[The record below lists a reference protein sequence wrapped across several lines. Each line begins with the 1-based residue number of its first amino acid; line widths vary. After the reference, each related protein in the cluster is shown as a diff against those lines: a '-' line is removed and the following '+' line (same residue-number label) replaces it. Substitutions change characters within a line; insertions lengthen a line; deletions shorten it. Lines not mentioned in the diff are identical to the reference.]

1 MMGVML
7 VTCVVGT
14 VIFMAALLPCYI
26 MAGLGVHWG
35 RRGWVHANWGAL
47 FGLTVIFLPKTG
59 NATLTASEIMRL
71 AQQQLSAPAEFA
83 RGEMKIYRH
92 DRLERTYTF
101 VLGRQWDAETH
112 TESVRVDFRS
122 AVSLELGDTSRYAD
136 NRYLLRRMAQEPPT
150 QWIYMPAL
158 RRVRIAPYR
167 PAERVLSSH
176 FFFYDLTWSL
186 ALGDFRYQFATN
198 SPSEQTPIIEGEPQ
212 ASFVPY
218 PHSRIALEKR
228 EDTYL
233 ITEMTVGSP
242 DDQRTVRFADFLE
255 VSPGYYRPKAFVWTS
270 ADGRT
275 ELTFQQWSVS
285 LTSSNSFM
293 PTQLETRPLAMP
305 ETK

>member
-1 MMGVML
+1 MKNGL
-7 VTCVVGT
+7 KNEGCLRIIWTSPFFLFT
-14 VIFMAALLPCYI
+14 AIFIPKAA
-26 MAGLGVHWG
+26 
-35 RRGWVHANWGAL
+35 
-47 FGLTVIFLPKTG
+47 
-59 NATLTASEIMRL
+59 NAVLSASEIMRL

-101 VLGRQWDAETH
+101 VLGRQWDEETQ
-112 TESVRVDFRS
+112 TENVRVDFSS
-122 AVSLELGDTSRYAD
+122 AVSLELGDSSRYSD

-158 RRVRIAPYR
+158 RRVRISPYR

-186 ALGDFRYQFATN
+186 ALGDFHYQFAAD
-198 SPSEQTPIIEGEPQ
+198 SPNEQTPIIEGEPQ

-218 PHSRIALEKR
+218 LHSRITLEKR
-228 EDTYL
+228 GNTYL
-233 ITEMTVGSP
+233 VTEMTVGSANG
-242 DDQRTVRFADFLE
+242 QRPVRFADFLE

-275 ELTFQQWSVS
+275 ELSFQQWSVS
-285 LTSSNSFM
+285 LTSTNSFI
-293 PTQLETRPLAMP
+293 PTQLETRPLRMP
-305 ETK
+305 DQK